1 MSSYILILLLSL
13 VFCEIPDE
21 IKEKGEAA
29 MVDPSKPYS
38 DFLLYKKYYEEENG
52 KELIHPMAK
61 PILRPK
67 DKVVTDPEELN
78 LIYLQ
83 SKYILTFTSYGGC
96 NPETIGENKCCAQ
109 ALPNL
114 IQNFTSPSGWS
125 LVDYGTSHEDDRK
138 YVYTNEKNY
147 YSIFRNDIFK
157 KIIIAVPGTVEFAIQ
172 LPAEA
177 VHSRLIN
184 FDLETYN
191 SDDIKIAEY
200 FGTRSYSLIPQF
212 FSESN
217 LPKLKIDENY
227 QFIFTGY
234 SLGAAMAAAECLFAL
249 DQKKITREK
258 NHPLIV
264 TFGQPRTG
272 NEAFVSTIM
281 REAELIYR
289 ICNVNDFVTQIPMYS
304 WGYRHTQ
311 GRLDF
316 NCDKEEYSLAST
328 EFKYDEDVIDDS
340 QELNLANIM
349 LDAAMKL
356 NVHLYYLGMKPWEYC
371 FVN

>member
-1 MSSYILILLLSL
+1 MPNYILLLLFSII
-13 VFCEIPDE
+13 FCEIPAD

-29 MVDPSKPYS
+29 MIDPSKPYS
-38 DFLLYKKYYEEENG
+38 DFLLYKKYYQEEYG
-52 KELIHPMAK
+52 KELIHPLAQ

-67 DKVVTDPEELN
+67 EKTVTDPDELN
-78 LIYLQ
+78 LMHLQ
-83 SKYILTFTSYGGC
+83 SKYILSFTSYGGC
-96 NPETIGENKCCAQ
+96 NPDTIKENKCCAQ

-114 IQNFTSPSGWS
+114 IQNATTSSGWS
-125 LVDYGTSHEDDRK
+125 LVDYGTSQEEDRK
-138 YVYTNEKNY
+138 FVYTNEKNY

-157 KIIIAVPGTVEFAIQ
+157 KIIIAVPGTVEFVIQ

-177 VHSRLIN
+177 VHSKLTS
-184 FDLETYN
+184 FPLETF
-191 SDDIKIAEY
+191 SDEIQMSEY
-200 FGTRSYSLIPQF
+200 FGARSYALIPQF
-212 FSESN
+212 FKESN
-217 LPKLKIDENY
+217 LPKMKIDEGY

-249 DQKKITREK
+249 DQKKITKVK

-272 NEAFVSTIM
+272 NEAFVSTLM
-281 REAELIYR
+281 KEAELIYR
-289 ICNVNDFVTQIPMYS
+289 VSNVNDFVTQIPMYG

-328 EFKYDEDVIDDS
+328 EFKYDDEVVDDS
-340 QELNLANIM
+340 QEMNLGNIM
-349 LDAAMKL
+349 LDAALKL